1 MQKLYTILAALI
13 IVVVTLFYFNYNKD
27 LNYLS
32 IPPENHPEVI
42 SVEKMIDK
50 TTAKVPRE
58 TKKRIALAIVSNG
71 KFYNIPYKH
80 LVAIAFVESTFRPN
94 LINETGDYGVCQIN
108 WFWHGKNYVKHPSD
122 LLNVYKNVEIACK
135 IINENKRMGFDKL
148 ASYHSFNRQ
157 KQQDYQGRL
166 KIALG
171 RL

>member
-1 MQKLYTILAALI
+1 MQRLYTILMIVI
-13 IVVVTLFYFNYNKD
+13 IAVFTLFYFNHNS
-27 LNYLS
+27 LNYLKVL
-32 IPPENHPEVI
+32 PENHPEVI
-42 SVEKMIDK
+42 AVEKMIDK
-50 TTAKVPRE
+50 TTAKVPNE

-71 KFYNIPYKH
+71 KFYNVPYKH

-108 WFWHGKNYVKHPSD
+108 WFWHGKNYVKHPND
-122 LLNVYKNVEIACK
+122 LLNVYKNVEVACK

-148 ASYHSFNRQ
+148 ANYHSFN
-157 KQQDYQGRL
+157 KQEQGIYQNKL